1 MADTP
6 VQTLPSGERGV
17 HRPHPVV
24 WLVVLVVAVVL
35 LGAAVWWVGGPAQAL
50 SVLGL
55 DWAAA
60 PFQTGGPAGSGAK
73 PTASGS
79 VEATGTKAATTTLP
93 SSAQERMFSEQVASR
108 ATLQDL
114 IDGKIHSFELGKA
127 AVEDDSAK
135 VPVTATL
142 STGSEIKGTITFAKF
157 GDAWYFFSIAR
168 DAGKSDRASSGT
180 HSFDS
185 GVVATM
191 AQAQAGPETQKVIT
205 DGILGGGFKDIAVNS
220 VQTGPRTATLDVT
233 LSGGSAAEARGR
245 LVCISK
251 TEADK
256 TYWFLASFE
265 KR

>member
-1 MADTP
+1 MADTSA
-6 VQTLPSGERGV
+6 QTLPVGQRSSR
-17 HRPHPVV
+17 RPHPVV
-24 WLVVLVVAVVL
+24 WLAVLAVALGL
-35 LGAAVWWVGGPAQAL
+35 LGAAIWWVGGPAQAL

-60 PFQTGGPAGSGAK
+60 PFQTGGPGGSGAK
-73 PTASGS
+73 PTAAGS
-79 VEATGTKAATTTLP
+79 VEATGATPAATTLP

-108 ATLQDL
+108 ATLQEL
-114 IDGKIHSFELGKA
+114 IGGKIHSFQLGKA
-127 AVEDDSAK
+127 AVTGDSAK

-142 STGSEIKGTITFAKF
+142 STGSEISGAITFAKF
-157 GDAWYFFSIAR
+157 GSAWYFFSIAR
-168 DAGKSDRASSGT
+168 DSGKSDRDRSGT

-191 AQAQAGPETQKVIT
+191 AQAQAGAETQKVIT
-205 DGILGGGFKDIAVNS
+205 DGILGGGFNEIVVNS
-220 VQTGPRTATLDVT
+220 IQTGPRTATLDVT
-233 LSGGSAAEARGR
+233 LSGGTAAEARGR